1 MRETN
6 GLLREE
12 LEGLRRRLG
21 RQEKMQ
27 ESLAVLE
34 LEKEVRLGACCTWG
48 TPGVSGPPCAC
59 PPEMWKLPGWC
70 RGRSSGPGAAWPHV
84 WVPAS
89 WPAVGR
95 LQREPVGPWSRIVV
109 HAGGRGG
116 CPVGRTRPPAVG
128 ASRWRRVSASRSRRE
143 GQEWV
148 LPESLQEEL

>member
-34 LEKEVRLGACCTWG
+34 LEKEVRLGACCRWG

-59 PPEMWKLPGWC
+59 PPETWKLPGRC

-89 WPAVGR
+89 WSAVGR
-95 LQREPVGPWSRIVV
+95 LHREPAGPRSRIVV
-109 HAGGRGG
+109 QAGG
-116 CPVGRTRPPAVG
+116 P
-128 ASRWRRVSASRSRRE
+128 RRVSCGEDPAPCRGGVEVEE
-143 GQEWV
+143 GERFQK
-148 LPESLQEEL
+148 PERGPGVGSS